1 MIFVRIY
8 HQKTE
13 NYMFIEQNVNI
24 IDLENVKKMSNKEM
38 RGGWEKKGNES
49 MPISSFILAESQ

>member
-38 RGGWEKKGNES
+38 RGG
-49 MPISSFILAESQ
+49 